1 VLFDVSAT
9 LPMDGPLGSVLAG
22 MFGYQDAPTVSTL
35 GAYLIYLVVALVMF
49 FLPAP
54 PPAKQSSSVSSQ

>member
-1 VLFDVSAT
+1 
-9 LPMDGPLGSVLAG
+9 MDGPLGAVLAG

-49 FLPAP
+49 FLPEPVPAS
-54 PPAKQSSSVSSQ
+54 AKQSSSVSSQ

>member
-1 VLFDVSAT
+1 
-9 LPMDGPLGSVLAG
+9 

-49 FLPAP
+49 FYPASAPAP
-54 PPAKQSSSVSSQ
+54 KAAASNSASSQ